1 MDEKSDKKNKQSLKI
16 DCRDFPK
23 NDEIFELC
31 SKICGMRQG
40 RNINI
45 VSAVAANI
53 LSQRFSYTEVEIL
66 ALFFNALADDL
77 ETIVDTSSVI
87 CEASNSL
94 SLPQPTSELDF

>member
-1 MDEKSDKKNKQSLKI
+1 MDKKNEKKKEEHIKI
-16 DCRDFPK
+16 NCADFPK

-45 VSAVAANI
+45 VAAVAANI

-94 SLPQPTSELDF
+94 SLPQPSTELEF